1 MDQERGEKPVLEG
14 TVSSIIFQN
23 EENGYTILRL
33 DAGEEEMTVVYK
45 AFKLYHP
52 AKIKSPLFITNQE
65 LISQSTI

>member
-1 MDQERGEKPVLEG
+1 MYYHLL
-14 TVSSIIFQN
+14 IFL
-23 EENGYTILRL
+23 I
-33 DAGEEEMTVVYK
+33 YK